1 MGGSLAIETRVLTR
15 RFGSLTAVDRVDYKV
30 PKGCISGLIGPNGA
44 GKTTLFSMLAGYLK
58 PTEGGGEV
66 LGLPLGH
73 PELRGRFSVLPQ
85 DARCPPQRRMIDLLT
100 FWGEL
105 GGLGP
110 NEARS
115 AGHAV
120 LHQVG
125 LGDRADERAGNLSH
139 GMAKRLGL
147 AQAFLGQPE
156 LILLDEPTAG
166 LDPRSAFEIRSV
178 IASLRGRS
186 TLVVSSHNL
195 GELQD
200 MCDHA
205 TILTQGRIVAQG
217 PLEEITQADQEVRIG
232 VRGEAP
238 DLTAL
243 RSLREVAEVEP
254 VEEGTALLV
263 RFSSSSV
270 HADEGTA
277 VVLRSLL
284 DHGTLVT
291 SLSRG
296 RSLEQRFLE
305 LTT

>member
-1 MGGSLAIETRVLTR
+1 MAGSLAIRTRVLTR
-15 RFGSLTAVDRVDYKV
+15 RFGNLTAVDHVDYEV

-66 LGLPLGH
+66 LGHAMGSS
-73 PELRGRFSVLPQ
+73 ELRGRFAVLPQ
-85 DARCPPQRRMIDLLT
+85 DARCPPHRRMLDLLT

-105 GGLGP
+105 AGLGP
-110 NEARS
+110 SEARS
-115 AGHAV
+115 AGREV
-120 LHQVG
+120 LDQVG

-166 LDPRSAFEIRSV
+166 LDPRSAFEVRRV
-178 IASLRGRS
+178 IASLRGHA

-195 GELQD
+195 SELQD
-200 MCDHA
+200 LCDHA
-205 TILTQGRIVAQG
+205 TILTKGRIVAQG

-232 VRGEAP
+232 VTGPEP
-238 DLTAL
+238 DLQAL
-243 RSLREVAEVEP
+243 RGLPEVDEVEA
-254 VEEGTALLV
+254 VEEGSALLV
-263 RFSSSSV
+263 RFSSSKV
-270 HADEGTA
+270 EPDQGTA
-277 VVLRSLL
+277 VVLRHLL
-284 DHGTLVT
+284 DRGTLVT

-305 LTT
+305 LT